1 MTVVGIAWK
10 SLRHRLL
17 ATVLT
22 VVGIALA
29 TALVAF
35 VFRVRDASKRA
46 FDDAAVG
53 YDVVIGGI
61 QTSALTSVL
70 STVFHVDQP
79 IDTVPIEALTD
90 LRADKRV
97 KYAVP
102 YAVGDT
108 YRGFRVVGT
117 TPELFDAITDAER
130 TPLRQRI
137 GKGGR
142 VLGGGAEFE
151 AVVGA
156 LAAART
162 GLRLGATFTVSHGLE
177 EGGHHHDELWT
188 VVGLLE
194 PTGTPNDRAISSR
207 SSRSSR
213 EAEGPSVAAAGAGGR
228 TGAAAMD
235 GARPDHDPMRHGR
248 RHGRGHGPGTN
259 PGMDAGMGGAAGAGD
274 ADHYADHDADHDDEA
289 KAWAVSSI
297 VVRLTSPA
305 FRYQF
310 VADMNARRDLK
321 AALPSTEIARLFR
334 TVDMVD
340 LLLRAIAALVVLVS
354 ALGILVGLYNT
365 MEGRRREIAILRSL
379 GARPAHVFSVVILE
393 AVLMCVLGGI
403 VGVALGHAGVAVA
416 SPLLLEKIG
425 VRVGPAV
432 GGFDA
437 LLVAGLAVIGVL
449 AGLVPAWSALRT
461 PVAKNLHP
469 ID

>member
-1 MTVVGIAWK
+1 MTVLGIAWR

-17 ATVLT
+17 STVLT
-22 VVGIALA
+22 IVGIALA

-79 IDTVPIEALTD
+79 IDTVPIEALTA

-108 YRGFRVVGT
+108 YKGFRVVGT
-117 TPELFDAITDAER
+117 TPDLFDAITDAER

-137 GKGGR
+137 AKGGR
-142 VLGGGAEFE
+142 VIGGGAEFE
-151 AVVGA
+151 AVLGSLVA
-156 LAAART
+156 SRT
-162 GLRLGATFTVSHGLE
+162 GLRLGSRFTVSHGLE
-177 EGGHHHDELWT
+177 EGGHHHDEEWA
-188 VVGLLE
+188 VVGILE
-194 PTGTPNDRAISSR
+194 PTGTPNDRALFITLESFFHVKGH
-207 SSRSSR
+207 
-213 EAEGPSVAAAGAGGR
+213 EGPQHAAEPPA
-228 TGAAAMD
+228 
-235 GARPDHDPMRHGR
+235 
-248 RHGRGHGPGTN
+248 
-259 PGMDAGMGGAAGAGD
+259 GMDAGMDAGMAPGMEGAPGDGG
-274 ADHYADHDADHDDEA
+274 ADHDADHDEES

-297 VVRLTSPA
+297 VVRLGSPA
-305 FRYQF
+305 FKYQF

-334 TVDMVD
+334 TVDKVD
-340 LLLRAIAALVVLVS
+340 LLLRAVAALVVLVS

-379 GARPAHVFSVVILE
+379 GARPVHVFSVVILE

-403 VGVALGHAGVAVA
+403 AGIALGHAGVAVA
-416 SPLLLEKIG
+416 SPMLLEEIG

-432 GGFDA
+432 GGFDVS
-437 LLVAGLAVIGVL
+437 LLVGLAVIGLL
-449 AGLVPAWSALRT
+449 AGLVPAWTALRT

-469 ID
+469 VD

>member
-1 MTVVGIAWK
+1 MTVVGIAWR

-35 VFRVRDASKRA
+35 VFRVRDAGKRA

-70 STVFHVDQP
+70 STVFHLDQP
-79 IDTVPIEALTD
+79 IDTVPIEALSD

-117 TPELFDAITDAER
+117 TPDLFDAITDAER

-142 VLGGGAEFE
+142 VIGGGAEFE
-151 AVVGA
+151 AVIGSLV
-156 LAAART
+156 AART
-162 GLRLGATFTVSHGLE
+162 GLRLGSTFTVSHGLE
-177 EGGHHHDELWT
+177 EGGHHHDEAWA

-194 PTGTPNDRAISSR
+194 PTGTPNDRAIFITLESFFHVKGH
-207 SSRSSR
+207 
-213 EAEGPSVAAAGAGGR
+213 EGPKHAAPPGGD
-228 TGAAAMD
+228 ADMD
-235 GARPDHDPMRHGR
+235 GDAGHDHDHDE
-248 RHGRGHGPGTN
+248 
-259 PGMDAGMGGAAGAGD
+259 GMDAGTGPGTVPGMEGAPGAGEE
-274 ADHYADHDADHDDEA
+274 HHDADPDADAA

-305 FRYQF
+305 FKYQF

-340 LLLRAIAALVVLVS
+340 LLLRAIAGLVVLVS

-365 MEGRRREIAILRSL
+365 MEGRRREIAILRAL
-379 GARPAHVFSVVILE
+379 GARPVHVFSVVVLE
-393 AVLMCVLGGI
+393 AVLMCVLGGLAGI
-403 VGVALGHAGVAVA
+403 ALGHGGVAVA
-416 SPLLLEKIG
+416 SPLLLEKVG

-437 LLVAGLAVIGVL
+437 MLLAGLAGIGLL
-449 AGLVPAWSALRT
+449 AGLLPAWKALRT
-461 PVAKNLHP
+461 PVARNLHP

>member
-1 MTVVGIAWK
+1 MTVVGIAWR

-17 ATVLT
+17 STVLT
-22 VVGIALA
+22 IVGIALA

-79 IDTVPIEALTD
+79 IDTVPIEALTV

-108 YRGFRVVGT
+108 YKGFRVVGT
-117 TPELFDAITDAER
+117 TPDLFDAITDAER

-137 GKGGR
+137 AKGGR
-142 VLGGGAEFE
+142 VIGAGAEFE
-151 AVVGA
+151 AVLGSLV
-156 LAAART
+156 AART
-162 GLRLGATFTVSHGLE
+162 GLRLGSTFTVSHGLE
-177 EGGHHHDELWT
+177 EGGHHHDEEWA
-188 VVGLLE
+188 VVGVLE
-194 PTGTPNDRAISSR
+194 PTGTPNDRALFITLESFFHVKGH
-207 SSRSSR
+207 
-213 EAEGPSVAAAGAGGR
+213 EAPKRAPAP
-228 TGAAAMD
+228 
-235 GARPDHDPMRHGR
+235 PDA
-248 RHGRGHGPGTN
+248 
-259 PGMDAGMGGAAGAGD
+259 GMDAGMDSGMDPGVAPGMEGAPGDGD
-274 ADHYADHDADHDDEA
+274 ADHDGDHADES

-297 VVRLTSPA
+297 VVRLGSPA
-305 FRYQF
+305 FKYQF
-310 VADMNARRDLK
+310 VADMNARSDLK

-334 TVDMVD
+334 TVDKVD
-340 LLLRAIAALVVLVS
+340 LLLRAVAALVVLVS

-379 GARPAHVFSVVILE
+379 GARPAHIFSVVILE

-403 VGVALGHAGVAVA
+403 AGIALGHAGVAVA
-416 SPLLLEKIG
+416 SPILLEEIG

-437 LLVAGLAVIGVL
+437 MLLVGLAVIGL
-449 AGLVPAWSALRT
+449 LSGLVPAWTALRT

-469 ID
+469 VD